1 MFCITNINFNFTGYP
16 GKRDDK
22 SQNDNKLFY
31 FNKIKSKP
39 NGDFIEDIHKDWFGD
54 YQRLEMHHGFIQW
67 LFPIREQGMNFHA
80 QELQLHEAE
89 SIKSDP
95 AVHERVKT
103 SFKLMLDFYGMRLKN
118 EKTGEIERIEKYR
131 SRFHNLN
138 TSMHNYLRITRILK
152 SLGELGYEHYKA
164 PWVQFILREA
174 LEERTLKNCLDS
186 CLDYW
191 INTIKDEAERKK
203 LNEYAEQYIDD

>member
-1 MFCITNINFNFTGYP
+1 
-16 GKRDDK
+16 
-22 SQNDNKLFY
+22 
-31 FNKIKSKP
+31 
-39 NGDFIEDIHKDWFGD
+39 
-54 YQRLEMHHGFIQW
+54 
-67 LFPIREQGMNFHA
+67 MNFHA

-89 SIKSDP
+89 AIKSDP
-95 AVHERVKT
+95 VAHERVKT

-131 SRFHNLN
+131 PRFHNLN

-152 SLGELGYEHYKA
+152 SLGEFGYEHYKA
-164 PWVQFILREA
+164 PWVKFILHEA

-191 INTIKDEAERKK
+191 INTIKDEDERKG
-203 LNEYAEQYIDD
+203 LNEYAEEFLED